1 VKLTVTA
8 GASRRAIRV
17 ASFAV
22 TIALVATSM
31 RPAFAIDRT
40 WGAAVPKPSAT
51 GEPWT
56 DAAVA
61 SLDANIDITVAGSS
75 ALHGAH
81 VGILAID
88 ARDGRVL
95 YQRNADDLFEP
106 ASTLKLLVG
115 SVALEKLGPDY
126 RFHTDAVITTPIV
139 GGVVAGQL
147 IVRAGGDP
155 FLNADDF
162 DKLATTLVAQGMT
175 SIRGGVVHAGAVSG
189 VGDGIAFDVSRYE
202 QTPFPPGWL
211 LEDLPYGYSARVGAL
226 AFEHNSVHVTVA
238 PGPVVD
244 GPAVV
249 TTAPIRFVGQP
260 IEGCNFSPTPMIIN
274 LAKTGPSGAVDSI
287 DLAPDGTGCATI
299 KGTIPF
305 GSAADTL
312 ESAVPSS
319 TVYAEQMLR
328 AELTKQSITAMRLDS
343 LGVPDQHIAVAP
355 PGSTVMWMHDSEP
368 MSDVVGDMWM
378 PSDNLAAEMLLREL
392 SFANATVPGTTADGI
407 AVETAWLKNL
417 GVDTSS
423 LALSDGSGLSSYD
436 RITPR
441 ALVTILQHDWNGPL
455 HDVVLDDLPIA
466 GVRGTIATSYLGT
479 ALEKRVFAKTG
490 TTSRASALAGYAATE
505 KHGTVIFAFMVDE
518 SVVDPAVLRDLR
530 ARILTHFI
538 ED

>member
-1 VKLTVTA
+1 MKFAATIVAV
-8 GASRRAIRV
+8 GAIAWAAAQP
-17 ASFAV
+17 AS
-22 TIALVATSM
+22 
-31 RPAFAIDRT
+31 AIDRT
-40 WGAAVPKPSAT
+40 LGAAVPKPAAT
-51 GEPWT
+51 GEPWS
-56 DAAVA
+56 DGAIA
-61 SLDANIDITVAGSS
+61 SLDANIDITLAGAS

-106 ASTLKLLVG
+106 ASTIKLLVG
-115 SVALEKLGPDY
+115 SVALEKLGPGF

-147 IVRAGGDP
+147 VVRAGGDP
-155 FLNADDF
+155 FLDRDEF
-162 DKLATTLVAQGMT
+162 EKLATTVSAQGIT
-175 SIRGGVVHAGAVSG
+175 SIRGEIVHPGVVNTGG
-189 VGDGIAFDVSRYE
+189 PGGIAFDVSRYE
-202 QTPFPPGWL
+202 QRPFLPGWMI
-211 LEDLPYGYSARVGAL
+211 DDMPYGYSARVSAL
-226 AFEHNSVHVTVA
+226 AFAHNSVHVIVA

-244 GPAVV
+244 GRAIV
-249 TTAPIRFVGQP
+249 TTAPLQFRGQP
-260 IEGCNFSPTPMIIN
+260 IEGCNFDPAPQIIN
-274 LAKTGPSGAVDSI
+274 RTKTGASSAADSI
-287 DLAPDGTGCATI
+287 DLTPDGTGCTVVT
-299 KGTIPF
+299 GTIPF
-305 GSAADTL
+305 GAAADAL
-312 ESAVPSS
+312 ESAVASP
-319 TVYAEQMLR
+319 TVYAEQFLR
-328 AELTKQSITAMRLDS
+328 AALQRY
-343 LGVPDQHIAVAP
+343 GVDTPLIGTGTFAVQYIGTAP
-355 PGSTVMWMHDSEP
+355 PDSTVVWMHDSEP

-417 GVDTSS
+417 GVDTSA

-455 HDVVLDDLPIA
+455 HDIVLDDLPIA

-490 TTSRASALAGYAATE
+490 TTSRASALAGYAATD

-530 ARILTHFI
+530 ARVLAHFI